1 MSALQSLCVTFLRP
15 ALIAGFAVLSACGQ
29 ESGDEAVSLDWLDEN
44 FSERALT
51 WVGAENRET
60 LAALSADARL
70 AVFEA
75 EAAAVLTAPDRLPD
89 IQIRGDYVYNYWQD
103 RAHVFGIWRRA
114 SYADFMAGVPAWE
127 TLIDFDAWSARDG
140 KEWIL
145 KGVSFAPGESNR
157 CLLFIAHKGQDAA
170 IMREYDVAAQSFV
183 EDGFSLPESKSNVWW
198 RDEDTLILGAALQ
211 ASSKTES
218 GSPRT
223 LALWPR
229 GVPPEEAAV
238 YYETDYADFTAFP
251 AFTGL
256 AGEGRRAIA
265 QGTDFFTRRYWLQ
278 DANGDLTQLP
288 LPGKM
293 AFMGLYGDK
302 LILALKE
309 DWAPGDGAAFG
320 NGDLVLISRDGLFE
334 RGRIEEAQRLYQPA
348 ADEQVREL
356 RILNGKVHLALLKAL
371 RGRVVVLDPD
381 GAGFAPRTLDDFPDG
396 FISFGAT
403 LPGGDAVLARYEGPL
418 TPPSLVRFEA
428 GTGEKTTLMRQGAA
442 FDASGLKMTLHSVA
456 SLDGTIIPYTV
467 IAREDLPLDGAAPTL
482 VYGYG
487 GFEAAV
493 TPRYEP
499 AIGKL
504 WMEKGGVYVHAH
516 LRGGGEFGPA
526 WHDAPMLEER
536 PRAYEDMEAVLA
548 DLHDRGVSSPAHTG
562 IMGRSN
568 GGLMVAAV
576 MVRSPELMNAVVV
589 GGPLIDMLNYD
600 KLGPG
605 ASWTAEYGDPDNPAQ
620 HAFIS
625 TYSPIQ
631 NLQTEEGYP
640 RPLVITSTY
649 DDRVWPG
656 HARRFVA
663 RMEDLGHDA
672 FYYEDD
678 AGGHYWELKGGPGP
692 GDWRKRAKARAVE
705 YVYLSTELGL
715 N

>member
-1 MSALQSLCVTFLRP
+1 MSALQSFYRAFLRP

-29 ESGDEAVSLDWLDEN
+29 KNGGEVADLEWLDDN
-44 FSERALT
+44 FGQRALT
-51 WVGAENRET
+51 WVDAENSET

-70 AVFEA
+70 AAFER
-75 EAAAVLTAPDRLPD
+75 EAAAVLTAPDRLPE
-89 IQIRGDYVYNYWQD
+89 IQIRGDHVYNYWQD
-103 RAHVFGIWRRA
+103 REHVFGIWRRA
-114 SYADFMAGVPAWE
+114 SYTDFMAGAPVWE

-145 KGVSFAPGESNR
+145 KGVSFAPGDSTR
-157 CLLFIAHKGQDAA
+157 CLLFVAHKGQDAA
-170 IMREYDVAAQSFV
+170 IMREYDIAARSFV

-198 RDEDTLILGAALQ
+198 RDEDTLILGAALTG
-211 ASSKTES
+211 SPKTES
-218 GSPRT
+218 GAART
-223 LALWPR
+223 LALWRR
-229 GVPPEEAAV
+229 GVPVDEAQV
-238 YYETDYADFTAFP
+238 YFETDYADFTAFP

-265 QGTDFFTRRYWLQ
+265 QGVDFFTRRYWLQ
-278 DANGDLTQLP
+278 DGNGDPAPLP

-293 AFMGLYGDK
+293 AFMGLYDDS

-309 DWAPGDGAAFG
+309 DWAPGEGMAFD
-320 NGDLVLISRDGLFE
+320 NGDLVLIARDGLLE
-334 RGRIEEAQRLYQPA
+334 RGRIEAAQLLYRPA

-356 RILNGKVHLALLKAL
+356 RVLDGKVHLTLLKAL
-371 RGRVVVLDPD
+371 RGRVIVLDPD
-381 GAGFAPRTLDDFPDG
+381 GAAFAPRTLDDFSDG
-396 FISFGAT
+396 FISFGPA
-403 LPGGDAVLARYEGPL
+403 LPGGEAVLARYEGPL
-418 TPPSLVRFEA
+418 TSPGLVRFEA
-428 GTGEKTTLMRQGAA
+428 DTGEKTTLMRQGAA
-442 FDASGLKMTLHSVA
+442 FDASNLTMTLHSVA
-456 SLDGTIIPYTV
+456 SKDGTVIPYTV
-467 IAREDLPLDGAAPTL
+467 IARKDLPLDGAAPTL

-526 WHDAPMLEER
+526 WHDAPMLERR
-536 PRAYEDMEAVLA
+536 PRVYEDMEAVLA
-548 DLHDRGVSSPAHTG
+548 DLHARKVSSPQHTG

-576 MVRSPELMNAVVV
+576 MVRSPDLMNAVVV

-605 ASWTAEYGDPDNPAQ
+605 ASWTAEYGDPDNPSQ

-631 NLQTEEGYP
+631 NLRAEADYP

-663 RMEDLGHDA
+663 RMEELGHDA
-672 FYYEDD
+672 VYYEDD

-705 YVYLSTELGL
+705 YVYLSTTLGL
-715 N
+715 D